1 MNVDLEN
8 FYSGDGLKVVTQD
21 EVELL
26 LPKCFITHF
35 QQTF

>member
-8 FYSGDGLKVVTQD
+8 FYSGDGLQVVTQE
-21 EVELL
+21 EVGLL
-26 LPKCFITHF
+26 LLKCFIIHF